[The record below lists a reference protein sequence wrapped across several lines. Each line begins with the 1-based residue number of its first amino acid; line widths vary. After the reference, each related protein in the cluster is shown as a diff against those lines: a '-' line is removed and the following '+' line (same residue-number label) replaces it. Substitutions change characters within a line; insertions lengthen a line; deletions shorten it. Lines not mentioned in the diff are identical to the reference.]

1 MVTVH
6 LAQRM
11 LEKLKQSNPKNVTGI
26 FSDLIII
33 AFKKSF

>member
-6 LAQRM
+6 LALRM
-11 LEKLKQSNPKNVTGI
+11 LEKLKQSNPLNVVGI

-33 AFKKSF
+33 SFKKSF

>member
-11 LEKLKQSNPKNVTGI
+11 LEKIKQSNPQNVTGI
-26 FSDLIII
+26 FSELIII
-33 AFKKSF
+33 SFKKSF